1 MEGTKK
7 ISLNLQWQL
16 PMPYHHFCHLQVF
29 SMGLVRVRDL
39 ICFLLLVLFNT
50 LQDVWHRCTGI
61 LSDKSHQ
68 LAFTLYYGDITNF
81 IVLYHNFKYV

>member
-1 MEGTKK
+1 MEVTKK

-16 PMPYHHFCHLQVF
+16 PMPCHHFFHLQVF

-39 ICFLLLVLFNT
+39 ICFMLLVLFNP
-50 LQDVWHRCTGI
+50 LQGVWHRCTGI

-68 LAFTLYYGDITNF
+68 LAFTVYYGDITYF